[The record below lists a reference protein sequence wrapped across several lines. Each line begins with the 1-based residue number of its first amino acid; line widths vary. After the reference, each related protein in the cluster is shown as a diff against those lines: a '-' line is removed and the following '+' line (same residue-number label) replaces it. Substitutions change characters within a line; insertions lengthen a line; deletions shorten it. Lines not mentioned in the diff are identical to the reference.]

1 MSSLYENLP
10 IYKKALD
17 LAVYIETVV
26 VGFSRYHKYTVGTDL
41 RNLSRRIVVLV
52 ARANFKSAR
61 KATLEEALESIE
73 ELKILIR
80 ICKEIKAFRSLKSYE
95 FAARLAI
102 DVARQCEGWYRSQNP
117 ATPS

>member
-41 RNLSRRIVVLV
+41 RNLSRRIVILV
-52 ARANFKSAR
+52 AKANLKSVR
-61 KATLEEALESIE
+61 KATLEEALGSIE

-80 ICKEIKAFRSLKSYE
+80 ICKEIKVFRSLKSYE
-95 FAARLAI
+95 FAARLTI

-117 ATPS
+117 TTLL